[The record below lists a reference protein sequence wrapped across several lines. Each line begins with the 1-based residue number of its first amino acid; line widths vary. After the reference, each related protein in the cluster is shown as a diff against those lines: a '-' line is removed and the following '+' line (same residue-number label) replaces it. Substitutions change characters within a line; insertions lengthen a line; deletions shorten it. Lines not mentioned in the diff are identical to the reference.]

1 MQYQVKQDFVGGN
14 NSSQGNSIAVNHSHA
29 LSAET
34 VDQSRSASTMNSIFS
49 DHNNFKP
56 TFQRY
61 QGASNYTLSSLN
73 DSAISSPA
81 PARPLFGTANHPQL
95 PSLAS
100 IGLPSLAA
108 LSARGSMPLLSKS
121 RHSHQRLKHLPQRRY
136 SRLLMPQQLARLFV
150 VMTRGTSIS
159 MSCNNFVRGKGA
171 FSHFLI
177 FLLLLFHHLHKTQ
190 LLLVT
195 VFQFN
200 ARKQ

>member
-108 LSARGSMPLLSKS
+108 LSARGSMPPPQQVTPQPPAPQAPPSKEIFTPIDATTAGS
-121 RHSHQRLKHLPQRRY
+121 ALRRY
-136 SRLLMPQQLARLFV
+136 DTWNKHFDELQQFR
-150 VMTRGTSIS
+150 TR
-159 MSCNNFVRGKGA
+159 
-171 FSHFLI
+171 
-177 FLLLLFHHLHKTQ
+177 
-190 LLLVT
+190 
-195 VFQFN
+195 
-200 ARKQ
+200 